1 MAGDLRQ
8 QRPGHPFDTEGEAR
22 VFDRALV
29 ADFRQHIDERGGFL
43 IRQFVHDLIDAGRG
57 IAKTGRTGYG
67 PFRIRGIGQQG
78 HMHLLA
84 LLCIQIRVRHTSVS
98 ANYISNS
105 IADCPSR
112 FNPYSPA
119 VSPGTGAPVPLRQSQ
134 RRLHLQNQEPG
145 YLNSS
150 SNPERLY
157 KKQGFALRNPAKIT
171 YWEYPKPFSK
181 S

>member
-43 IRQFVHDLIDAGRG
+43 IRQLVHDLIDAGRG

-119 VSPGTGAPVPLRQSQ
+119 VSPGTGAPVPLEAKPKAVAFAKSGAG
-134 RRLHLQNQEPG
+134 LLEP
-145 YLNSS
+145 
-150 SNPERLY
+150 
-157 KKQGFALRNPAKIT
+157 QF
-171 YWEYPKPFSK
+171 K
-181 S
+181 SGTPIQKSEVSLCETLLFGDRHSR